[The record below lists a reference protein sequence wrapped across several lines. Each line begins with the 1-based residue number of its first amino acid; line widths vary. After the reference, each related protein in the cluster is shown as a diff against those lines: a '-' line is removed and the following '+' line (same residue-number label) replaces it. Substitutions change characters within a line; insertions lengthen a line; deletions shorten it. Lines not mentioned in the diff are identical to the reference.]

1 MKARNIEDRLAL
13 VGALIVLFG
22 VTSAA
27 GDALAEEQAEIT
39 TTAVAIEIAAEDT
52 LETAERANADAAAQA
67 AESLV
72 LETSIDLDI
81 RLGDH
86 ISVLIAGNEERL

>member
-27 GDALAEEQAEIT
+27 EDALAEDQAEVT
-39 TTAVAIEIAAEDT
+39 TTAVAIDIAAEDT
-52 LETAERANADAAAQA
+52 LASAAKANADAAAQA

-72 LETSIDLDI
+72 LEPSIDLDI
-81 RLGDH
+81 KLGDH
-86 ISVLIAGNEERL
+86 TSLLIAGNN